1 MKKTF
6 TANLNGTVFHI
17 EEDAYDQL
25 QRYLAN
31 IRAKFSGSAEAEEIM
46 ADIEARIAEL
56 FTERLQGRQAIGM
69 ADVDH
74 VKQVMGQPEDYV
86 DSDTTGG
93 PADADERSFHHHG
106 PRKHKRLFRNP
117 DDRWV
122 AGVISGLAAY
132 FGTDPLWFRIAFIAV
147 VIFGWGTP
155 ILIYLIMW
163 ALVPEAAT
171 AGEKLEMHGEEVTVD
186 NIKRMFDEG
195 AERFKAGA
203 EKVAGEAREMG
214 RRYWR
219 QSKDQRYAAG
229 YRVESIAHR
238 ILDAMGKVV
247 GLFLLFLAIILGLS
261 LIATLVSGAATW
273 SIAGGTGL
281 TGLMAFIFPNGM
293 HAMGFSLSLF
303 TVLLVPVVLLL
314 LSALW
319 LLFRVQTPRWISWC
333 LSVLFVLALVFIT
346 VIGVRLAADFRSSGM
361 DRSEMAI
368 PTPASGTLDVRVA
381 NGRSSTTSHSIRFH
395 RGVISLDMDLVD
407 FEGDSVLL
415 SLAQLD
421 VEQSPDSAYHLVT
434 ERVAR
439 GADLQAAEARARNI
453 RSSFSWNDDVLSLS
467 SLYSIPATDR
477 MRAQHVNYMLQV
489 PLGGRVHFAPGTGS
503 LMHDGMSGDVF
514 GHGLGSDL
522 DSDMAGHTWTMTP
535 EGLRSVEEE
544 KQQKDPQEVSGQR
557 MSGHNASPALSMASA
572 AAELSVPVPNLLEV
586 LTAGLRP

>member
-86 DSDTTGG
+86 DSDTTDG
-93 PADADERSFHHHG
+93 PAGTEDRSYQHYG
-106 PRKHKRLFRNP
+106 PRKHKRLFRDP

-122 AGVISGLAAY
+122 GGVISGMAAY
-132 FGTDPLWFRIAFIAV
+132 FGTDPLWFRIAFIV
-147 VIFGWGTP
+147 VVVAGWGTP
-155 ILIYLIMW
+155 AALYVILWL
-163 ALVPEAAT
+163 LLPEANT
-171 AGEKLEMHGEEVTVD
+171 AAEKLEMHGEEVTVD
-186 NIKRMFDEG
+186 NIKRVFDEG

-214 RRYWR
+214 RKYWK
-219 QSKDQRYAAG
+219 QSKDQRFTAG
-229 YRVESIAHR
+229 YRVEGIAHR
-238 ILDAMGKVV
+238 LLDALGKVV
-247 GLFLLFLAIILGLS
+247 GVFLLFLAIVLGLS
-261 LIATLVSGAATW
+261 LIAGLVSGAATW

-281 TGLMAFIFPNGM
+281 TGLMSFVFPNNM

-333 LSVLFVLALVFIT
+333 LSVFFVLALVFIT
-346 VIGVRLAADFRSSGM
+346 LICVRLAADFRSNGVDST
-361 DRSEMAI
+361 ELAV

-381 NGRSSTTSHSIRFH
+381 NGHSSTTSHGFRFH
-395 RGVISLDMDLVD
+395 RGVIDLDMDLVD

-421 VEQSPDSAYHLVT
+421 VQQSPDSAYHFVT

-439 GADLQAAEARARNI
+439 GADLQSAEERARHI
-453 RSSFSWNDDVLSLS
+453 HSAYFLNDDVLSIS
-467 SLYSIPATDR
+467 DLYSIPVRDK
-477 MRAQHVNYMLQV
+477 MRAQHVNYVLQV
-489 PLGGRVHFAPGTGS
+489 PLGGRVHFAPGTEA
-503 LMHDGMSGDVF
+503 LMHDWMNGNTFDNDRS
-514 GHGLGSDL
+514 SDL
-522 DSDMAGHTWTMTP
+522 DSDMAGQTWTMTSDGLKP
-535 EGLRSVEEE
+535 EKELKKAG
-544 KQQKDPQEVSGQR
+544 PVSEA
-557 MSGHNASPALSMASA
+557 HAPAHAATTSLSMADA
-572 AAELSVPVPNLLEV
+572 ATELSIPVPNLLEM